1 MEVRVLSGP
10 FLFTPVH
17 DSLFD
22 DARIPWTSNSGPHS
36 WTCMYRVF
44 QQSLRW
50 AVPCAW
56 LILPIPLHAV
66 DAETAKSISDLRDQV
81 QALMDEVRKLK
92 EQVAAG
98 SPPPA
103 RLQPPAEDSA
113 PPPTKS
119 GEFDPTPGEQLQPT
133 MEQYQ
138 QGTTETAPASQQG
151 EDQRLPMVDIS
162 DRGLIFRSKDNA
174 HLIRLGGLLQL
185 DDREFV
191 NAGTDQMSKFLIRRA
206 RPYASGYFYDDWE
219 YRFAPEFALSSP
231 NAASYSTT
239 IADALINFQT
249 IREIQVQAGKFKPP
263 VALEQLASDAFLPFA
278 ERALTS
284 NLSPSRDIG
293 VMAHG
298 QLFEG
303 KLSWAAMVGAGARNN
318 TLNTGLDYD
327 TGPDGYFRLFAQP
340 FLDEK
345 DIPEGLHGLRL
356 GVGGSIGYASS
367 SNASSNLLFQNYS
380 TDGGNTFFS
389 FPSGLN
395 VSGANWRISPQLYYN
410 YGPVGLLA
418 EFIAQQ
424 QGVDTSAVA
433 AGGGNTSYETTAWN
447 ITTNYVITGEKAS
460 LDGIVPE
467 NPLDFESGDIG
478 AWEIAFRYDGINIG
492 ANAFRPVNQGG
503 LGVPGFSNARAVNGF
518 SGAVNWYINRLV
530 RLGLTVEY
538 QNFTGG
544 GAPDT
549 VVENNELGFIT
560 RLQLMY

>member
-1 MEVRVLSGP
+1 
-10 FLFTPVH
+10 
-17 DSLFD
+17 
-22 DARIPWTSNSGPHS
+22 
-36 WTCMYRVF
+36 MYRVL

-56 LILPIPLHAV
+56 LAFPSPLLAV
-66 DAETAKSISDLRDQV
+66 DAETAKSISDLRNQV
-81 QALMDEVRKLK
+81 QALMDEVKKLK

-103 RLQPPAEDSA
+103 RLNPPATDSV
-113 PPPTKS
+113 PPVTKS
-119 GEFDPTPGEQLQPT
+119 GEFDPTPGEELQPT

-138 QGTTETAPASQQG
+138 QGTTETAPANQQG

-162 DRGLIFRSKDNA
+162 EKGLIFRSKDNA

-191 NAGTDQMSKFLIRRA
+191 DGGASQDSKFLIRRA

-231 NAASYSTT
+231 NASSYSTT

-263 VALEQLASDAFLPFA
+263 VALEQLASDAYLPFA

-340 FLDEK
+340 FRDESSV
-345 DIPEGLHGLRL
+345 PEALHGLRL
-356 GVGGSIGYASS
+356 GIGGSFTYASPS
-367 SNASSNLLFQNYS
+367 TAPSNLLFQNYS
-380 TDGGNTFFS
+380 TDGGNTFFT
-389 FPSGLN
+389 FPSDLN
-395 VSGANWRISPQLYYN
+395 VSGEHWRISPQLYYN
-410 YGPVGLLA
+410 YGPFALLT
-418 EFIAQQ
+418 EFIAEK
-424 QGVDTSAVA
+424 QGVSTSAIA

-447 ITTNYVITGEKAS
+447 VTANYVITGEKNS

-467 NPLDFESGDIG
+467 KPLNFESGDIG
-478 AWEIAFRYDGINIG
+478 AWEIALRYDGINIG

-503 LGVPGFSNARAVNGF
+503 LGVSGFSNAKAANGF
-518 SGAVNWYINRLV
+518 SGGVNWYINRIM

-538 QNFTGG
+538 QIFTGG

-549 VVENNELGFIT
+549 PVENNELGFIT
-560 RLQLMY
+560 RLQLNY